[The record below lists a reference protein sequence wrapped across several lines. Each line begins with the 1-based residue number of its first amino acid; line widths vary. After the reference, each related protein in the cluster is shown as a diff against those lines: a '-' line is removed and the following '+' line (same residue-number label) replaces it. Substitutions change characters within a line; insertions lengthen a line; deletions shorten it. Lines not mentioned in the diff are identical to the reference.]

1 MPLIVLSGQPCSGKS
16 TVAAKLQ
23 ELLQPSHP
31 VCIVDELKL
40 HLERNSAYQTTVQEK
55 ATRGTL
61 KSAVERA
68 ISKKTVIIL
77 DSLNNIKGY
86 RYELW
91 CVARAAGTRYVMVH
105 VATPTQ
111 TCSEWNTARPDGQRY
126 SDAVFQDLAGRF
138 ETPDARNRW
147 DAPLFTVRPGS
158 PDEASVLAAAAA
170 AAIGSPL
177 QQPQQ
182 QQQQQQ
188 QPCQGAG
195 AAGSDPAAD
204 VDSLQEEQLLHQGAL
219 PGELQPTIATTNP
232 ALLGTNVLHEL
243 DRAVQDVVSRIL
255 EVQQLAPAGGA
266 SGCMI
271 DLGHAGR
278 LMLERH
284 LPLAELR
291 RHKRSFLKLATKV
304 TFSRLQDPAAAQ
316 RMFVDYVK
324 QQLAAAGAD
333 PRGSADGYTFPPL
346 DGALCQQELI
356 STGINR
362 VHSMAAAASAEEQRV
377 AALVEQ
383 LLWLAHRLGV

>member
-16 TVAAKLQ
+16 TVAATLQ
-23 ELLQPSHP
+23 QLLQPSHP
-31 VCIVDELKL
+31 VHVVDEPSL
-40 HLERNSAYQTTVQEK
+40 HLERNTAYQTTVQEK

-105 VATPTQ
+105 VATPAA
-111 TCSEWNTARPDGQRY
+111 TCSEWNAARPDGQRY
-126 SDAVFQDLAGRF
+126 SEAVFQDLAGRF
-138 ETPDARNRW
+138 ETPDSRNRW

-158 PDEASVLAAAAA
+158 ADEASVLAAAAA
-170 AAIGSPL
+170 AAIGAPL
-177 QQPQQ
+177 QQ

-188 QPCQGAG
+188 QGA
-195 AAGSDPAAD
+195 DLAAD
-204 VDSLQEEQLLHQGAL
+204 AGGLQEGLQQGLQEEQLLHQGAL

-266 SGCMI
+266 AGCMI

-278 LMLERH
+278 LMPERH

-316 RMFVDYVK
+316 RMFVDYIK
-324 QQLAAAGAD
+324 QQLAAAG
-333 PRGSADGYTFPPL
+333 
-346 DGALCQQELI
+346 
-356 STGINR
+356 
-362 VHSMAAAASAEEQRV
+362 
-377 AALVEQ
+377 
-383 LLWLAHRLGV
+383 